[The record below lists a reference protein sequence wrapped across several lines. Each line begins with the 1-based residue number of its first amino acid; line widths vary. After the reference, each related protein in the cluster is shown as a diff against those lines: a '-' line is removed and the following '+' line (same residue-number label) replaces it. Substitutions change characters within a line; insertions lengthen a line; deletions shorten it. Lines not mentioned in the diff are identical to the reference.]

1 MGITTEWE
9 FWLIGVPTI
18 ILGSYVFFWA
28 IPGVVFGAVLAF
40 GDVKRIIWIDEQ
52 LSKDTK
58 KLHSNYQCMMPYNI
72 ISRFMHY
79 CFAYPFIRH
88 RITTSSIKFR
98 VFMCVNS
105 LGFWSFFGVCFLVLL
120 AKILNIIP

>member
-9 FWLIGVPTI
+9 FWFIGVPTI
-18 ILGSYVFFWA
+18 ILGGYVFIWA

-40 GDVKRIIWIDEQ
+40 GDGKRITWIDAQ

-72 ISRFMHY
+72 MSRFMHY
-79 CFAYPFIRH
+79 CFAYPFICH
-88 RITTSSIKFR
+88 RITTNSIKFR
-98 VFMCVNS
+98 VFMWVNS
-105 LGFWSFFGVCFLVLL
+105 LGFWCFLGVGLLVLL

>member
-1 MGITTEWE
+1 MGITTELE
-9 FWLIGVPTI
+9 FWFIGVPTI
-18 ILGSYVFFWA
+18 ILGGYVFIWA

-40 GDVKRIIWIDEQ
+40 GDVKRITWIDAQ

-72 ISRFMHY
+72 MSRFMHY

-98 VFMCVNS
+98 VFMWVNS
-105 LGFWSFFGVCFLVLL
+105 LGFWSFLGVGLLVLL
-120 AKILNIIP
+120 AKTLNIIP